1 MPLADRNILITP
13 NRGASTEP
21 TIRFTGADTSTSAT
35 ITLRVLNSGTVGTL
49 SFEGNSGQ
57 LFSLSDSFAGTI
69 FSVNDV
75 SGIPSL
81 EVLDTG
87 LIKMA
92 QYNGYVSILSN
103 IATTSTTTG
112 ALLVTGGV
120 GVGGMIKAAGIST
133 AQQTITVNTSTT
145 NLDFSLYDH
154 FLLNMSTNTTLTVS
168 NAAFKI
174 GCTGN
179 ILFRQ
184 DATGGRTFTKAT
196 EMKTPLGGA
205 AIAQVTSSNALSL
218 LTYYVVD
225 SSTLIV
231 NYIGNF
237 A

>member
-13 NRGASTEP
+13 NRGANTEP

-35 ITLRVLNSGTVGTL
+35 IVLRVLNSSTTGQL
-49 SFEGNSGQ
+49 SFEGNTGQ
-57 LFSLSDSFAGTI
+57 LFSIVDSLSGTI
-69 FSVNDV
+69 FSVNDI
-75 SGIPSL
+75 SGIPSI

-87 LIKMA
+87 QIKLA
-92 QYNGYVSILSN
+92 QYNGYVSILNSS
-103 IATTSTTTG
+103 ATTSTTTG
-112 ALLVTGGV
+112 ALVVTGGI
-120 GVGGMIKAAGIST
+120 GVGGLIKAAGIST
-133 AQQTITVNTSTT
+133 AQQTINVNSSTT
-145 NLDFSLYDH
+145 NLDFSLFDH
-154 FLLNMSTNTTLTVS
+154 FLLNMNTNTTLTVS
-168 NAAFKI
+168 NAGVKI

-196 EMKTPLGGA
+196 EMKTPIGGA
-205 AIAQVTSSNALSL
+205 AIAQVTSSNSLSL

-225 SSTLIV
+225 TSTLIV